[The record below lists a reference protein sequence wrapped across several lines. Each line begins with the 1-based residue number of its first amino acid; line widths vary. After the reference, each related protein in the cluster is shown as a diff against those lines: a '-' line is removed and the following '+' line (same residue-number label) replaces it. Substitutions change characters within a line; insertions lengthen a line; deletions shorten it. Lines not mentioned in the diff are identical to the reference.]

1 MGLTLSPLE
10 LAVLRETEQPRTVLS
25 IANDLE
31 GEHDFDFTHVRS
43 AARAL
48 ARLGLLEKDGE
59 STFEIQYVRTDFGQ
73 RMMLQATREW
83 QSRLR
88 AAHTPYRHLHVVR

>member
-10 LAVLRETEQPRTVLS
+10 LAILRETEQPRTLAGISV
-25 IANDLE
+25 DLE
-31 GEHDFDFTHVRS
+31 PEFDLTHVRS
-43 AARAL
+43 ATRAL
-48 ARLGLLEKDGE
+48 ARLGLLERDGDT
-59 STFEIQYVRTDFGQ
+59 TFEIRYVRTNYGQ
-73 RMMLQATREW
+73 RTMLQATLEW